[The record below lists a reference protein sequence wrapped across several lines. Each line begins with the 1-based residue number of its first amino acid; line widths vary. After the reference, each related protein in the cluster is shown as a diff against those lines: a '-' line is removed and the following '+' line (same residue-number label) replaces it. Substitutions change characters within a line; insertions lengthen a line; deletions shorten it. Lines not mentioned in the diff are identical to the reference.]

1 MALLNDNVKKQIK
14 QVFAGLE
21 GQVKLVMFTQSDDA
35 ASLEC
40 QMCSDTRTL
49 LEEVSALDDRI
60 TLEVHDF
67 VKEEDLAKQY
77 KIDKIPA
84 VAVLGQ
90 GGAKD
95 YGIRLYGIP
104 SGYEFSSLI
113 EDILLAGKGTTDL
126 NKRTLERL
134 SKLTEPVHIQVFIT
148 PT

>member
-14 QVFAGLE
+14 QVFTGLE
-21 GQVKLVMFTQSDDA
+21 GPVKLVMFTQSDDA

-40 QMCSDTRTL
+40 QMCSDTRSL
-49 LEEVSALDDRI
+49 LEEVSALDEKI
-60 TLEVHDF
+60 TLEVNDF
-67 VKEEDLAKQY
+67 IKEDDLAKKYQ
-77 KIDKIPA
+77 IDKIPA
-84 VAVLGQ
+84 VAILGQ

-126 NKRTLERL
+126 NKRTLESL
-134 SKLTEPVHIQVFIT
+134 KKLTEPVHIQVYVT